1 MQWIDE
7 AKKSSPT
14 RARHVLIAQPGES
27 LESAFV
33 VYWKRIL
40 TEGSVLPRGSRE
52 TLGIE
57 ILARDEDDAGA
68 ATATFYTSRHEE
80 NKDAAQYILRSDDL
94 VCARGESEDHRSFT
108 RTHLVWQLKQYLTL
122 KQALHHSEVWPLF
135 KKINASEPLRVQGA
149 AAYGHFDLRPGQ
161 KEFGPLSA
169 SDRSALAGLKPSLR
183 DAIEQLGAGIVDIP

>member
-1 MQWIDE
+1 MHWIDE
-7 AKKSSPT
+7 TETDSPT
-14 RARHVLIAQPGES
+14 RPHHVLIAGQGES

-33 VYWKRIL
+33 VYWRRIL
-40 TEGSVLPRGSRE
+40 TEGSILPRGSRE
-52 TLGIE
+52 TIGIE
-57 ILARDEDDAGA
+57 ILARDEDDVGA

-80 NKDAAQYILRSDDL
+80 NEDAPLYILRSDEL
-94 VCARGESEDHRSFT
+94 LCARGENEDLRSFR

-135 KKINASEPLRVQGA
+135 EKINALGPLRVQGA

-169 SDRSALAGLKPSLR
+169 SDQSALAGLKPTLR
-183 DAIEQLGAGIVDIP
+183 DAVANLCAGIMDIP

>member
-1 MQWIDE
+1 MHWVDE
-7 AKKSSPT
+7 TETDSPT
-14 RARHVLIAQPGES
+14 RPHHVLIAGQGES

-52 TLGIE
+52 TIGIE
-57 ILARDEDDAGA
+57 ILARDKDEAGA

-80 NKDAAQYILRSDDL
+80 NENAPLYILRSDDL
-94 VCARGESEDHRSFT
+94 VCARDENEDLRSY
-108 RTHLVWQLKQYLTL
+108 RKTHLAWQLKQYLTL

-135 KKINASEPLRVQGA
+135 EKINSSGPLKVQAA
-149 AAYGHFDLRPGQ
+149 AAYDHFDLRAGQ

-169 SDRSALAGLKPSLR
+169 SDQSALAGLKPTLR
-183 DAIEQLGAGIVDIP
+183 DAIAGLCAGVMDLP